1 MRIIGRSC
9 HSIPHSLIPS
19 IVKIILAL
27 LALLALVLAFFWKL
41 AFTNLIIARGDIFY
55 YFYPYRDFAM
65 QAVREGRVALWNPYL
80 FMGAPFM
87 ANSQAGFFY
96 PLNLLMSW
104 LEVTR
109 AVNWTIV
116 LHIFIAASGAY
127 VFARSVVR
135 LSIAAALLAAISFG
149 LGGYLGTQIEHV
161 NQLQGLAWIG
171 WMFLAYE
178 FARIRNAESRIAEF
192 HMGSAGDIDRTAIV
206 GRSYAIGL
214 HYAGGLGLLC
224 VVATR

>member
-1 MRIIGRSC
+1 MSSGHHVIRS
-9 HSIPHSLIPS
+9 SGYLLTRKD
-19 IVKIILAL
+19 VVAL

-87 ANSQAGFFY
+87 ANSQSGFFY

-104 LEVTR
+104 LDTTR
-109 AVNWTIV
+109 AINWTIV

-171 WMFLAYE
+171 WMFFAYE
-178 FARIRNAESRIAEF
+178 FARIRNADF
-192 HMGSAGDIDRTAIV
+192 
-206 GRSYAIGL
+206 GL
-214 HYAGGLGLLC
+214 
-224 VVATR
+224 RN